1 MVLVPGG
8 EAAMYRF
15 MYSKPTY
22 ISRTCTEPERP
33 TLPAIYTITDT
44 NLNIAGPTREIP
56 PRTNPR
62 YDIRPEM
69 AVGPNGVLDSVVYD
83 MDDTGVYH
91 PNPKKARALEKEMGV
106 DEDKEAVKK
115 RKQRMMY
122 QQRAQKNKEK
132 GERSNRVDQDADNIA
147 GEAGDSDNEML
158 DLERSLPI
166 IIKLSSESGKAG
178 LKAIGTEGN
187 QWPAFKSSP
196 PAEIALE
203 NIITADGRKRKAAPI
218 RFESESDDEVDYE
231 SDDDHDED
239 WKAPGKRVRRTR
251 LTKISTCKDSLDVR
265 SLCSGLAEDDG
276 AEHTLSNGYQSH
288 TSNGSHLEGHSCK
301 DKTYDDP
308 APSKD
313 SQKLYCTCQQPEKGL
328 MILCEGP
335 CNNWYHGS
343 CVGITARKVGKMKMV
358 KYICITPQLALMLL
372 LLIRT

>member
-1 MVLVPGG
+1 MVLVAGG

-22 ISRTCTEPERP
+22 ISRTCTEPERRP
-33 TLPAIYTITDT
+33 LPAIYTIPTT
-44 NLNIAGPTREIP
+44 NLNAGPTREIP
-56 PRTNPR
+56 PRTNAR

-83 MDDTGVYH
+83 MDHTGVYH

-122 QQRAQKNKEK
+122 QQRAQKKKEM
-132 GERSNRVDQDADNIA
+132 GARSNGEHQEVDNVAD
-147 GEAGDSDNEML
+147 EDGDSDNEML
-158 DLERSLPI
+158 ELDRSLPI

-187 QWPAFKSSP
+187 QWPAFKYSP

-203 NIITADGRKRKAAPI
+203 NIITTDGRKRKAAPI
-218 RFESESDDEVDYE
+218 HFESESDDEVDYE
-231 SDDDHDED
+231 SDDDNDED
-239 WKAPGKRVRRTR
+239 WEAPGNHVRRTR
-251 LTKISTCKDSLDVR
+251 LTKTSTCKDSLDVR
-265 SLCSGLAEDDG
+265 SPCSELAEDNG
-276 AEHTLSNGYQSH
+276 AENTLSNGIQSH
-288 TSNGSHLEGHSCK
+288 SSNGSHLEAHTCK
-301 DKTYDDP
+301 KISDDP
-308 APSKD
+308 GPSKD
-313 SQKLYCTCQQPEKGL
+313 SQKLYCTCQQPEKGF

-343 CVGITARKVGKMKMV
+343 CVGMTARKAEKMVKV
-358 KYICITPQLALMLL
+358 KYICITPQPARILL